1 MSIKAGAEAS
11 ERPEVDTYLAQP
23 LEARDQD
30 QSIAP
35 QTVPVDATAPPS
47 QPGMK
52 LLGSASPELDVTAI
66 NTEPSKSPVQ
76 ASSDP
81 QSSKVLVPASSPV
94 IDGPAASTKRVQT
107 HDTNDDVESAVE
119 PHGGDEESDPIE
131 QGSTQ
136 PNQPASSQSI
146 GSAPHDL
153 RRRTSHITSNA
164 PVLEQPSRRSDR
176 LANRRSSM
184 ATSEAALVSLSQ
196 IRGKMT
202 SALEKTISSAK
213 DSDWIRD
220 VAEEATRE
228 KHIQMRVGKSRNKP
242 TRSTA
247 QRSDDS
253 GDETSP
259 SVARE
264 DGSPRAPLSSQA
276 KWTTLPISD
285 QTQPDASSVID
296 ELRTSSQASLG
307 KVPPGE
313 DKLSRSDDEKTVP
326 VPTQGGVTV
335 PSRVKKGGAQ
345 PLFFP
350 GSSQIPR
357 ALSASP
363 SESENEAKMVLSKKT
378 PIRTPRNGSQ
388 LRRLTVLASSGT
400 LFSKS
405 KGAQR
410 FKNTPSD
417 VPQLRFDASDDG
429 EDDEESSSSSD
440 DAVSSSHIP
449 EERRAGAVRR
459 KKGQGLSSL
468 SRSSSFYGLR
478 H

>member
-1 MSIKAGAEAS
+1 VSIKAGAEAS

-23 LEARDQD
+23 LEAQDQD

-35 QTVPVDATAPPS
+35 QTVPVDATAPSS
-47 QPGMK
+47 QSGMK
-52 LLGSASPELDVTAI
+52 LLGLASPELDATAI
-66 NTEPSKSPVQ
+66 NTEPSKSPAQ
-76 ASSDP
+76 AYSDP
-81 QSSKVLVPASSPV
+81 QASKVLVPASSPT
-94 IDGPAASTKRVQT
+94 IDGSAASTKKVQSQ
-107 HDTNDDVESAVE
+107 DTNDEVESAVE
-119 PHGGDEESDPIE
+119 PHGSDEESDPIE

-146 GSAPHDL
+146 GSAPRDF
-153 RRRTSHITSNA
+153 RRCTTSNA

-176 LANRRSSM
+176 LANRRSCV
-184 ATSEAALVSLSQ
+184 ATSEAALVPLSQ

-202 SALEKTISSAK
+202 SALEKTLSSAK

-228 KHIQMRVGKSRNKP
+228 KRVQKRVGKSKNKP

-247 QRSDDS
+247 QQSDES

-264 DGSPRAPLSSQA
+264 DGSPRAPLPSQA
-276 KWTTLPISD
+276 KWTTLPTSD
-285 QTQPDASSVID
+285 QTQLDASSVID
-296 ELRTSSQASLG
+296 ELQTSSQASLG
-307 KVPPGE
+307 KFPPGE
-313 DKLSRSDDEKTVP
+313 DESSRSDDEKTVP
-326 VPTQGGVTV
+326 LPTQGAVTV
-335 PSRVKKGGAQ
+335 PSRVYKGDAQ

-357 ALSASP
+357 APSASP
-363 SESENEAKMVLSKKT
+363 SESENEPKMVLPKKT
-378 PIRTPRNGSQ
+378 PIRTPRSGSQ

-410 FKNTPSD
+410 RFKNTPSV
-417 VPQLRFDASDDG
+417 VPQPRFDASDDG

-449 EERRAGAVRR
+449 EERRAGAARR
-459 KKGQGLSSL
+459 EKGQGLSSL
-468 SRSSSFYGLR
+468 IRSSLSR
-478 H
+478 

>member
-1 MSIKAGAEAS
+1 VFIKAGAEAS
-11 ERPEVDTYLAQP
+11 ERPEVDTHLAQ
-23 LEARDQD
+23 LMEARDQD

-35 QTVPVDATAPPS
+35 QIVSVDATAPPS
-47 QPGMK
+47 QSCVKLPGT
-52 LLGSASPELDVTAI
+52 ASPELDATAI
-66 NTEPSKSPVQ
+66 STEPSKSPVQ

-81 QSSKVLVPASSPV
+81 QTSKVLVPGSSPV
-94 IDGPAASTKRVQT
+94 MDGPAARTTKVQSQ
-107 HDTNDDVESAVE
+107 DTNDEVESAVE
-119 PHGGDEESDPIE
+119 PHRDDEESDPIE

-146 GSAPHDL
+146 GSAPRGL
-153 RRRTSHITSNA
+153 RRRTSHATSNA

-176 LANRRSSM
+176 LANRRSSV
-184 ATSEAALVSLSQ
+184 ATSEAVLVPLSQ

-213 DSDWIRD
+213 DNDWIRD
-220 VAEEATRE
+220 VAEEATRGNRVPN
-228 KHIQMRVGKSRNKP
+228 RVGKSRNKP

-247 QRSDDS
+247 QQSDDS

-264 DGSPRAPLSSQA
+264 DGSPRAPLPSQA
-276 KWTTLPISD
+276 KWTTLSTSD
-285 QTQPDASSVID
+285 QTQLDASSVID

-307 KVPPGE
+307 KFPPGE
-313 DKLSRSDDEKTVP
+313 DESSRSDDEKTVP
-326 VPTQGGVTV
+326 LPTEGAVTV
-335 PSRVKKGGAQ
+335 PSRVYTGGAQ

-350 GSSQIPR
+350 GSSQVPR
-357 ALSASP
+357 APSASP
-363 SESENEAKMVLSKKT
+363 SESENESKTVLSKKT
-378 PIRTPRNGSQ
+378 PIRTPRSGSQ
-388 LRRLTVLASSGT
+388 LSQLIVLASNGT

-410 FKNTPSD
+410 RFKNTPIV
-417 VPQLRFDASDDG
+417 VPQPRFDGSDDG

-440 DAVSSSHIP
+440 DADLSSHIP
-449 EERRAGAVRR
+449 EERRAGAARR

-468 SRSSSFYGLR
+468 SRSSLSR
-478 H
+478 

>member
-1 MSIKAGAEAS
+1 MSINVGAEVS
-11 ERPEVDTYLAQP
+11 ERPEVDTYLVQP

-35 QTVPVDATAPPS
+35 QTVAIDATAPPA
-47 QPGMK
+47 QPGTK
-52 LLGSASPELDVTAI
+52 LLGPASPELDAVAI
-66 NTEPSKSPVQ
+66 NTELPKFPAQ

-81 QSSKVLVPASSPV
+81 QTSKVPVPAPSSV
-94 IDGPAASTKRVQT
+94 IDGPVASTKKVQSQ
-107 HDTNDDVESAVE
+107 DTNDEVESAIE

-131 QGSTQ
+131 QVSTQ
-136 PNQPASSQSI
+136 PNQPTSSQSI
-146 GSAPHDL
+146 DSAPRGH
-153 RRRTSHITSNA
+153 RRPTPHTA
-164 PVLEQPSRRSDR
+164 FDPPVLEQPSRRSDR
-176 LANRRSSM
+176 LANRRFSV
-184 ATSEAALVSLSQ
+184 ATSEAVLVPLSQ
-196 IRGKMT
+196 IRSKMT

-213 DSDWIRD
+213 DSDWIRG

-228 KHIQMRVGKSRNKP
+228 KSVQKRVGKSGNKH

-276 KWTTLPISD
+276 KWTTLPPSD

-296 ELRTSSQASLG
+296 ELRTSSQGSLV
-307 KVPPGE
+307 KPPPGE
-313 DKLSRSDDEKTVP
+313 DKLPRSDDEKTVP
-326 VPTQGGVTV
+326 VPTQGGITV

-350 GSSQIPR
+350 GSSQVPR
-357 ALSASP
+357 APSASP
-363 SESENEAKMVLSKKT
+363 SESENESKMVLSKKT
-378 PIRTPRNGSQ
+378 PIRTPRSGSQ
-388 LRRLTVLASSGT
+388 FRRLTELASSGT

-405 KGAQR
+405 KATQRR
-410 FKNTPSD
+410 FKNTPS
-417 VPQLRFDASDDG
+417 VMTQPRFDASDDG

-440 DAVSSSHIP
+440 DAVFSSHIP
-449 EERRAGAVRR
+449 KERRAGAARR
-459 KKGQGLSSL
+459 KKEQGLSSL
-468 SRSSSFYGLR
+468 IRSGQRSSQR
-478 H
+478 